1 MILTKYDRDDKCLS
15 SWGSEFE
22 LSDFRGETVYL
33 SEDGS
38 YSEDGTVSAA
48 VTGPDG
54 TLKITNLP
62 WGNYSLTETK
72 APDGYERM
80 DTPIAFSIGKE
91 QVSEEDGSEENAK
104 ITVQLR
110 AYNGQ
115 TPASLRLRKVDE
127 KTGQGLK
134 NAVFSLY
141 RKAKEGE
148 KKDVLIQSGLKTDGT
163 GELQADGL
171 LYGTYYFVETK
182 NPMGYELEKI
192 DPETAKTITLESNNG
207 TSVLELPV
215 PTGE

>member
-1 MILTKYDRDDKCLS
+1 MISIPNERLRGQVILTKYDRDDINVCPLE
-15 SWGSEFE
+15 GAEFE

-134 NAVFSLY
+134 TQFSVCIGRQRRER
-141 RKAKEGE
+141 RKM
-148 KKDVLIQSGLKTDGT
+148 
-163 GELQADGL
+163 
-171 LYGTYYFVETK
+171 F
-182 NPMGYELEKI
+182 
-192 DPETAKTITLESNNG
+192 
-207 TSVLELPV
+207 
-215 PTGE
+215 